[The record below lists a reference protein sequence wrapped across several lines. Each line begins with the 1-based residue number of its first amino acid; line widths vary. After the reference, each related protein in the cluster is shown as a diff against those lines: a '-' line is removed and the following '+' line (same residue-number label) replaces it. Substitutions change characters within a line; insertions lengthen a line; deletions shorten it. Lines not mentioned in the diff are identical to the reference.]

1 LTVFNIAR
9 PLIDD
14 RQQMDSRG
22 RFLDYILKIR
32 EEGAPVIGL
41 YCGYAPGE
49 LTRAMGTRA
58 GLTKSL
64 IILRR
69 E

>member
-32 EEGAPVIGL
+32 EEGALVIGL

-49 LTRAMGTRA
+49 LIRAMGSRA
-58 GLTKSL
+58 GLAKFL
-64 IILRR
+64 IILQR